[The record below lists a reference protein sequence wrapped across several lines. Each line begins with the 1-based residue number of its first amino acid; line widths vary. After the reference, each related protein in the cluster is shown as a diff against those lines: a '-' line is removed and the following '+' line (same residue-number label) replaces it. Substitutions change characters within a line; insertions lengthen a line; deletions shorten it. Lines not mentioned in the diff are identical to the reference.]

1 MSQAFRLIIF
11 LLFSF
16 NTFAGVNISP
26 SDIDFG
32 DLSVGDSNFES
43 ISLESEL
50 NTVVKIEDISFF
62 GDTNISVVSYCPGY
76 LGPHRECEI
85 EVEVQCESY
94 GEYEGAID
102 IDFGFLGYET
112 IFIYGEC
119 S

>member
-1 MSQAFRLIIF
+1 MSQGFRLIIF
-11 LLFSF
+11 LLFSL
-16 NTFAGVNISP
+16 NTFADVSISP

-32 DLSVGDSNFES
+32 DITIGDSEYEVILIEN
-43 ISLESEL
+43 EL
-50 NTVVKIEDISFF
+50 NRGIRIEDISFF
-62 GDTNISVVSYCPGY
+62 GDTNIGVVSYCPGY
-76 LGPHRECEI
+76 LGPYRECEI

-102 IDFGFLGYET
+102 IDFGFTGHET